1 MRDQALVSSAAFTW
15 SGVRG
20 GIAAAGAMAANSAVY
35 GVIFGALAAQAGFD
49 LAVAVAMSA
58 IVYAGGAQVASL
70 QIWANPIPLIAVWAT
85 TFAVN
90 ARYILQSASL
100 RPWLRGSPPLRTYAS
115 LFTLSDAGWALALRR
130 WQTGTG
136 GEPVDGGFLFGTGA
150 AQYLPWVAGT
160 AAGHILGNRIG
171 SPETYGL
178 DFAFT
183 AFFATM
189 AAGMWR
195 RRGDIGP
202 IVVGAAAAL
211 IAERWIA
218 GHWSLLIGGL
228 AGSLVGVFAHERKS

>member
-1 MRDQALVSSAAFTW
+1 MRDQAPAASAAFTW

-20 GIAAAGAMAANSAVY
+20 GIAAARAMAANAAVY

-49 LAVAVAMSA
+49 LAAAAAMSA

-70 QIWANPIPLIAVWAT
+70 QIWASPIPLLAVWAT

-100 RPWLRGSPPLRTYAS
+100 RPWLGGSRPLRTYAS
-115 LFTLSDAGWALALRR
+115 LFVLSDAGWALALRR
-130 WQTGTG
+130 WQN
-136 GEPVDGGFLFGTGA
+136 ESADGGFLFGTNA
-150 AQYLPWVAGT
+150 AQYVPWVAGT

-171 SPETYGL
+171 SPETWGL
-178 DFAFT
+178 DFIFP
-183 AFFATM
+183 AFFAAM

-195 RRGDIGP
+195 KRSDIGP

-218 GHWSLLIGGL
+218 GHWSLLVGGL

>member
-1 MRDQALVSSAAFTW
+1 MRDQALVPSAAFTW
-15 SGVRG
+15 SGVRR
-20 GIAAAGAMAANSAVY
+20 GIAAAGPMAANSAIY
-35 GVIFGALAAQAGFD
+35 GLIFGALAAQAGFD
-49 LAVAVAMSA
+49 LLVAAAMSA

-70 QIWANPIPLIAVWAT
+70 QIWANPIPLLAVWAT

-100 RPWLRGSPPLRTYAS
+100 RPWLQDAKPLRTYAS

-130 WQTGTG
+130 WQ
-136 GEPVDGGFLFGTGA
+136 GEPADGGFLFGTGA

-178 DFAFT
+178 DFIFP
-183 AFFATM
+183 AFFAAM

-195 RRGDIGP
+195 KRSDLGP
-202 IVVGAAAAL
+202 IVVGAGAAL
-211 IAERWIA
+211 LAERWIA

-228 AGSLVGVFAHERKS
+228 AGSLVGVFAHDRKS

>member
-1 MRDQALVSSAAFTW
+1 MRDQPPAPSAAFTW
-15 SGVRG
+15 VGVRA
-20 GIAAAGAMAANSAVY
+20 GIAAAGAMAANSLVY

-49 LAVAVAMSA
+49 LAVAAAMSA

-70 QIWANPIPLIAVWAT
+70 QIWANPIPLLAVWAT

-100 RPWLRGSPPLRTYAS
+100 RPWLNGGAPARTYAS
-115 LFTLSDAGWALALRR
+115 LFTLSDAGWALSLRR
-130 WQTGTG
+130 WQS
-136 GEPVDGGFLFGTGA
+136 EPADGGFLFGTGA

-178 DFAFT
+178 DFIFP
-183 AFFATM
+183 AFFAAM

-195 RRGDIGP
+195 KRSDLGP
-202 IVVGAAAAL
+202 IVVGASAAL
-211 IAERWIA
+211 LAERWIA
-218 GHWSLLIGGL
+218 GHWSLLVGGL
-228 AGSLVGVFAHERKS
+228 AGSLVGVLEHDRKS